1 MKLEPCASWRE
12 FSQMI
17 GNMTFGVLNPTEEL
31 RTAHSSSM
39 CSTYVT
45 ATIIDIWSNS
55 SLLSPP
61 SPIHV

>member
-61 SPIHV
+61 CPIHV